1 MNNRRNCTAH
11 PQCGVTKPE
20 DHQELTRGPSYHRA
34 YCPGEQV
41 YMVDIVSANN
51 YQSHICRT
59 FRLTLRFFIHPT
71 QVSFTP
77 GISPTPGHSSIVV
90 SASLL
95 ASVCKTLGT
104 ECHAQRDSPP
114 MSSTSPDL
122 ILSTRILSSFSSFS
136 DIGPQ
141 SPIIKTASVPI
152 LILASGADEASEMSR
167 WGESVSPGVYRF
179 DIAAC
184 GLRFGN

>member
-1 MNNRRNCTAH
+1 MLFRSH
-11 PQCGVTKPE
+11 
-20 DHQELTRGPSYHRA
+20 
-34 YCPGEQV
+34 
-41 YMVDIVSANN
+41 
-51 YQSHICRT
+51 QSHICRT
-59 FRLTLRFFIHPT
+59 FRLTLRFFIHPA
-71 QVSFTP
+71 QVTFTP
-77 GISPTPGHSSIVV
+77 GISPTPGHPSIVV
-90 SASLL
+90 SL

-122 ILSTRILSSFSSFS
+122 ILSTRILSSSSSFS

-141 SPIIKTASVPI
+141 SPIMKTASAPI